1 MQLSDNPIE
10 RTKQLDSLA
19 KQLFAIDMD
28 NNEFHFVLLSSLI
41 SLLLEKGIVTEEEFS
56 KVTDETTQSFKALKM
71 RNSMKKEVEKSDW
84 QRIIMV

>member
-19 KQLFAIDMD
+19 KQLFAIDMS

-41 SLLLEKGIVTEEEFS
+41 SLLLEKGIITEEEFS

-71 RNSMKKEVEKSDW
+71 RNSMKKEVEKSD
-84 QRIIMV
+84 

>member
-41 SLLLEKGIVTEEEFS
+41 SLLLDKGVITEEEFS

-71 RNSMKKEVEKSDW
+71 RNSMKKEVEKGD
-84 QRIIMV
+84 

>member
-19 KQLFAIDMD
+19 KQLFAIDMS

-41 SLLLEKGIVTEEEFS
+41 SLLLDKGVITEEEFS

-71 RNSMKKEVEKSDW
+71 RNSMKKEVEKSD
-84 QRIIMV
+84 

>member
-71 RNSMKKEVEKSDW
+71 RNSMKKEVEKGD
-84 QRIIMV
+84 

>member
-41 SLLLEKGIVTEEEFS
+41 SLLLEKGIITEEEFS

-71 RNSMKKEVEKSDW
+71 RNSMKKEVEKSD
-84 QRIIMV
+84 

>member
-41 SLLLEKGIVTEEEFS
+41 SLLLEKGTITEEEFS

-71 RNSMKKEVEKSDW
+71 RNSMKKEVEKSD
-84 QRIIMV
+84 

>member
-71 RNSMKKEVEKSDW
+71 RNSMKKEVEKSD
-84 QRIIMV
+84 

>member
-1 MQLSDNPIE
+1 
-10 RTKQLDSLA
+10 
-19 KQLFAIDMD
+19 MD

-71 RNSMKKEVEKSDW
+71 RNSMKKEVEKSD
-84 QRIIMV
+84 

>member
-19 KQLFAIDMD
+19 KQLFAIDMS

-41 SLLLEKGIVTEEEFS
+41 SLLLDKGVITEEEFS
-56 KVTDETTQSFKALKM
+56 KVTDETTQSFKALKV
-71 RNSMKKEVEKSDW
+71 RNSMKKEVEKGD
-84 QRIIMV
+84 

>member
-19 KQLFAIDMD
+19 KQLFAIDMS
-28 NNEFHFVLLSSLI
+28 NNEFHFVLLSSLV
-41 SLLLEKGIVTEEEFS
+41 SLLLDKGVITEEEFS

-71 RNSMKKEVEKSDW
+71 RNSMKKEVEKGD
-84 QRIIMV
+84 

>member
-19 KQLFAIDMD
+19 KQLFAIDMS

-41 SLLLEKGIVTEEEFS
+41 SLLLDKGVITEEEFS

-71 RNSMKKEVEKSDW
+71 RNSMKKEVEKGD
-84 QRIIMV
+84 

>member
-41 SLLLEKGIVTEEEFS
+41 SLLLDKGVITEEEFS

-71 RNSMKKEVEKSDW
+71 RNSMKKEVEKSD
-84 QRIIMV
+84 